1 MLHHFNKTFLVLI
14 IISCGTLFCM
24 EKRII
29 SVKNSAGSI
38 IKIHV
43 EIAQNNYE
51 RTRGLMDRSGLDSG
65 SGMLFIFP
73 REQYLNFWMKNVS
86 FPLSIA
92 YIDSN
97 GKILQITDMKENND
111 QLTYPSRNPAR
122 YALEVNKGF
131 FEKNQITEGC
141 YVDIRAFG
149 GK

>member
-1 MLHHFNKTFLVLI
+1 
-14 IISCGTLFCM
+14 M

-29 SVKNSAGSI
+29 SVTNSSGSI
-38 IKIHV
+38 IKIEV
-43 EIAQNNYE
+43 EIAQNNAE
-51 RTRGLMDRSGLDSG
+51 RTKGLMDRSGLDSG
-65 SGMLFIFP
+65 KGMLFIFP

-92 YIDSN
+92 YIASN

-111 QLTYPSRNPAR
+111 VLTYPSRNPAR

-131 FEKNQITEGC
+131 FEKNQIVEGC
-141 YVDIRAFG
+141 YVDIRPFG

>member
-1 MLHHFNKTFLVLI
+1 
-14 IISCGTLFCM
+14 M

-29 SVKNSAGSI
+29 SVRNSAGAI
-38 IKIHV
+38 IKIQV
-43 EIAQNNYE
+43 EIAQNNAE
-51 RTRGLMDRSGLDSG
+51 RTRGLMDRSALDSG

-92 YIDSN
+92 YIDST

-111 QLTYPSRNPAR
+111 VLTYPSRNPAR

-131 FEKNQITEGC
+131 FEKNQIVEGC
-141 YVDIRAFG
+141 FVDIRSSG
-149 GK
+149 NK

>member
-1 MLHHFNKTFLVLI
+1 MLHHFSKTLLCLI
-14 IISCGTLFCM
+14 ILFCGTLFSM

-29 SVKNSAGSI
+29 SIKNSAGAI
-38 IKIHV
+38 IKIQV
-43 EIAQNNYE
+43 EIAQNNAE
-51 RTRGLMDRSGLDSG
+51 RTRGLMDRSALDSG

-92 YIDSN
+92 YIDST

-111 QLTYPSRNPAR
+111 VLTYPSRNPAR

-131 FEKNQITEGC
+131 FEKNQIVEGC
-141 YVDIRAFG
+141 FVDIRSYG
-149 GK
+149 NK

>member
-1 MLHHFNKTFLVLI
+1 
-14 IISCGTLFCM
+14 M

-29 SVKNSAGSI
+29 SVRNSSGAV
-38 IKIHV
+38 IKIQV
-43 EIAQNNYE
+43 EIAQNNAE
-51 RTRGLMDRSGLDSG
+51 RTRGLMGRSGLDSG

-92 YIDSN
+92 YIDSK

-111 QLTYPSRNPAR
+111 VLTYPSRNPAR

-131 FEKNQITEGC
+131 FEKNQIVEGC
-141 YVDIRAFG
+141 FVDIRSYG
-149 GK
+149 NK